1 MTSAKSWFL
10 IGLLGLSCVV
20 PDVTVVDEPDDDTG
34 SSGKSSKAS
43 TGGRTS
49 TAGTNQGGGGGGSD
63 DGGTSSSAGTGT
75 SPNQG
80 GTSSTPTGSAVG
92 KFCNDI
98 TVDGENF
105 PLTLTIGT
113 PSDQTTF
120 TADSGTCRPIS
131 GKACAGIPVGT
142 ELTVTLLADDLEIIS
157 YVVDV
162 ADEDAWIFLAY
173 ADGESIKVAADPVTD
188 AVCRVGYD
196 APAAPPAQ

>member
-1 MTSAKSWFL
+1 MSSAKSWFL

-20 PDVTVVDEPDDDTG
+20 PDVEVVEETDEDPGT
-34 SSGKSSKAS
+34 SGKSSKAS
-43 TGGRTS
+43 TGGRSS
-49 TAGTNQGGGGGGSD
+49 TAGTNQGGGGSD

-80 GTSSTPTGSAVG
+80 GTSSTTGSAVG

-113 PSDQTTF
+113 ATEQTVF

-142 ELTVTLLADDLEIIS
+142 DLTVTLLADDVEIVS
-157 YVVDV
+157 YPVEV
-162 ADEDAWIFLAY
+162 ADGDAWIFLAY
-173 ADGESIKVAADPVTD
+173 ADGENIDVAGDPVTD
-188 AVCRVGYD
+188 AVCRLGYD

>member
-1 MTSAKSWFL
+1 MASAKSWLL
-10 IGLLGLSCVV
+10 IGFLGVSCVV
-20 PDVTVVDEPDDDTG
+20 PDVEVVEDTDDDAG

-43 TGGRTS
+43 NGGRSSSAGS
-49 TAGTNQGGGGGGSD
+49 TQGGGGGGSD

-80 GTSSTPTGSAVG
+80 GTSSSPGLAIG

-113 PSDQTTF
+113 PSEQTVF

-131 GKACAGIPVGT
+131 GKACVGIPVGT
-142 ELTVTLLADDLEIIS
+142 GLTLALLAEDTEIVS
-157 YVVDV
+157 YQVEV
-162 ADEDAWIFLAY
+162 ADGDTWIFSAY
-173 ADGESIKVAADPVTD
+173 TDGESIDIAADPVTD
-188 AVCRVGYD
+188 AVCRAGYD
-196 APAAPPAQ
+196 GPAAPPAQ

>member
-1 MTSAKSWFL
+1 MSAKSWLL
-10 IGLLGLSCVV
+10 IGLLGVSCVV
-20 PDVTVVDEPDDDTG
+20 PDVEVVEDSDDDIPT
-34 SSGKSSKAS
+34 SGKSSKAS
-43 TGGRTS
+43 NGGRSS
-49 TAGTNQGGGGGGSD
+49 TAGSPQGGGGSD
-63 DGGTSSSAGTGT
+63 VGAAPSAGTGT

-80 GTSSTPTGSAVG
+80 GTGSSPTGSAVG

-113 PSDQTTF
+113 PSEQTVF

-142 ELTVTLLADDLEIIS
+142 DLTVTLLVDDLEIVS
-157 YVVDV
+157 YPVEV
-162 ADEDAWIFLAY
+162 ADGDAWIFLAY
-173 ADGESIKVAADPVTD
+173 ADGESIDVAGDPVTD
-188 AVCRVGYD
+188 AVCRLGYD

>member
-1 MTSAKSWFL
+1 MQRAKSWLL
-10 IGLLGLSCVV
+10 IGFLGVSCVV
-20 PDVTVVDEPDDDTG
+20 PDVEVVEDSDDDTPT
-34 SSGKSSKAS
+34 SGKSSKAS
-43 TGGRTS
+43 NGGTS
-49 TAGTNQGGGGGGSD
+49 SNAGSPQGGGGGGSD
-63 DGGTSSSAGTGT
+63 VGGTPTSGGTGASPVQGGTSSS
-75 SPNQG
+75 PD
-80 GTSSTPTGSAVG
+80 GSAVG

-98 TVDGENF
+98 MIDGQNF

-113 PSDQTTF
+113 PSEQTVF

-142 ELTVTLLADDLEIIS
+142 DLTVTLLADDIEVVS

-173 ADGESIKVAADPVTD
+173 ADGESIKVAADPVTG
-188 AVCRVGYD
+188 AVCRIGYD